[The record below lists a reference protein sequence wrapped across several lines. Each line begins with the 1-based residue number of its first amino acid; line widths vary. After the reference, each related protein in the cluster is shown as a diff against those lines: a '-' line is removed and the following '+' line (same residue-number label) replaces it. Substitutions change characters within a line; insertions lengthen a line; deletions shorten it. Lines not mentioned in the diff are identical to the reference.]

1 MLRIAGLVAVAVL
14 ALWLGSVWDGARVP
28 TVVVAVIVCVAA
40 ILLVLRSPAGGKV
53 EYHEP
58 FSS

>member
-1 MLRIAGLVAVAVL
+1 MAALVAVAVF
-14 ALWLGSVWDGARVP
+14 ALWLGSVVDAVRVP
-28 TVVVAVIVCVAA
+28 TVFVAVIVCVAA
-40 ILLVLRSPAGGKV
+40 ILLVLRSPGGGKV